1 MPREWTEDQRAE
13 ASQQAK
19 KRWAKQGGQRA
30 SVTVAPS
37 AEQMLISQAQA
48 TPPQVTTQD
57 LRDVMDKETVGDDR
71 GVVSHTKPSKVRVYK
86 PTPYGYKAREIPVT
100 NLAQALE
107 GGFLPHCPDCNE
119 AGIPGADCG
128 DGPNDCPNREK
139 RMYRV
144 CPVPQCGKKI
154 HDYLQDIE
162 VTDED
167 DEMKIV
173 DDSYMQSTP
182 ELRTK
187 SVMDKHM
194 LVLHPNEA
202 AAAGIVAP
210 MQRERSVAGG
220 STV

>member
-1 MPREWTEDQRAE
+1 MSREWTKEQRAE
-13 ASQQAK
+13 ASQKAK
-19 KRWAKQGGQRA
+19 ERWQKGGGQRA
-30 SVTVAPS
+30 AITEAPS

-48 TPPQVTTQD
+48 TAPQVSTQD
-57 LRDVMDKETVGDDR
+57 LSDVMEKGALGDDK
-71 GVVSHTKPSKVRVYK
+71 GTVSHTKPGKVRVYK
-86 PTPYGYKAREIPVT
+86 PTPYGYRAREIPVT
-100 NLAQALE
+100 NLSQALK
-107 GGFLPHCPDCNE
+107 GGFLPHCPDCNT

-154 HDYLQDIE
+154 YDYLQDIE

-167 DEMKIV
+167 DAMKIR
-173 DDSYMQSTP
+173 DDAYEQSTP

-187 SVMDKHM
+187 SVLDKHM

-210 MQRERSVAGG
+210 AQRTLVG
-220 STV
+220 SA